1 MPGSRMIEKWIRAD
15 LEWVLA
21 QPEELF
27 VHALSPE
34 VGVPD
39 PRWDDDCDQDRCGNC
54 DPRLPALGR
63 YFAGGCQRR
72 NLRQHRQLRR
82 IQQVLL
88 VPNAIIQ
95 ELRTYSEHE
104 RQAQPNAQ
112 SGKRKL
118 EAVRKRRL
126 LRQAGR
132 IDDPE

>member
-15 LEWVLA
+15 LERVLA

-39 PRWDDDCDQDRCGNC
+39 PRWDDDCDQDRCGNR

-63 YFAGGCQRR
+63 YFVFRRQRR

-88 VPNAIIQ
+88 TPDTIIQ
-95 ELRTYSEHE
+95 EFRTHTEHE
-104 RQAQPNAQ
+104 RQTQTNAKT
-112 SGKRKL
+112 GKREL
-118 EAVRKRRL
+118 EAVR
-126 LRQAGR
+126 
-132 IDDPE
+132 E